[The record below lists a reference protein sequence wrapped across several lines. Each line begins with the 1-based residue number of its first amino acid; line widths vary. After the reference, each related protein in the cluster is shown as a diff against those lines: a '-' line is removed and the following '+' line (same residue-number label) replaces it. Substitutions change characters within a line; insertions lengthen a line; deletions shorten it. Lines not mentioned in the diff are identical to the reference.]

1 MLDFSWSNIL
11 NSNAFNFTILV
22 IFFAILFKYLK
33 LPEAMESQRRDIQNS
48 VESSDNLKKEAEDAF
63 HKVEKSLENLPAE
76 IDEIIKKADS
86 AAKAFEAKSKDEI
99 DKLVVS
105 IKENAQ
111 KQLDAEEKQVKS
123 SLMKNV
129 SKASVD
135 VAQKQVKRA
144 LDGNKELHRKFIS
157 DFINNIGG
165 LEV

>member
-48 VESSDNLKKEAEDAF
+48 VESSDNLKKEAEYAF

-105 IKENAQ
+105 IRENAQ

-157 DFINNIGG
+157 DFINNIDG

>member
-48 VESSDNLKKEAEDAF
+48 VEASDNLKKEAQEAF
-63 HKVEKSLENLPAE
+63 QKVEKSLETLPQE

-99 DKLVVS
+99 EKLVVS
-105 IKENAQ
+105 IKANAQ
-111 KQLDAEEKQVKS
+111 KQVEAEEKQVRS

-129 SKASVD
+129 SKASVE

-144 LDGNKELHRKFIS
+144 LDGNKELHRKFIG
-157 DFINNIGG
+157 DFIDNIER
-165 LEV
+165 LEI

>member
-105 IKENAQ
+105 IRENAQ

-157 DFINNIGG
+157 DFINNIDG